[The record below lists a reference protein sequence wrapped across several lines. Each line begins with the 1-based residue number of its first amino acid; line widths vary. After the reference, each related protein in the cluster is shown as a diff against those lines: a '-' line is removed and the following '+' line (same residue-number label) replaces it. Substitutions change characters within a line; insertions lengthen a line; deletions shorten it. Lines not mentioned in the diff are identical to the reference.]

1 MKRLNFRTNIVLPLS
16 MAMGIFIL
24 PSLAQATV
32 IVGGNLFVQNT
43 GNVYVTFKSS
53 SAGYTSTL
61 SFNGQNLFT
70 NHADEGTT
78 LNLGSFSA
86 GTALN
91 FQLLVHNTGN
101 TFSTGMGALNPDGI
115 AHTLVNDMGTG
126 STQVGWEDLL
136 GGGDLDYNDL
146 VFEFSNTT
154 TEDDKI
160 SGNQIPGSEDPGK
173 LIANPEPST
182 MILFGSGLLGL
193 GAWRLRKKQS

>member
-1 MKRLNFRTNIVLPLS
+1 MNRLNFRTNILLPLS

-24 PSLAQATV
+24 PSIAQATG
-32 IVGGNLFVQNT
+32 IVGGNLLVQND
-43 GNVYVTFKSS
+43 GDVYVTFKSS
-53 SAGYTSTL
+53 DAGYTSTM

-70 NHADEGTT
+70 NHSSSEGTT

-115 AHTLVNDMGTG
+115 AHTLVSDMGNG

-154 TEDDKI
+154 TEGDE
-160 SGNQIPGSEDPGK
+160 IPGSEDPGK

-193 GAWRLRKKQS
+193 GAWRLRKKQP